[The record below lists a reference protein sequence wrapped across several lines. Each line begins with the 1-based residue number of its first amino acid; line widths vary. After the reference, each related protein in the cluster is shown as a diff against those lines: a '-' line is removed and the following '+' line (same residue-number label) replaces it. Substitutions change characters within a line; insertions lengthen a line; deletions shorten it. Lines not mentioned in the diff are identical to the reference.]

1 LKEQSSTAQGTAFAG
16 AAAGGED
23 ISYMFF
29 NPAAIALHPGT
40 NVHNSASYIA
50 PVAETK
56 NAAGTTV
63 VGTPITGT
71 GRSGDIGVDA
81 LVPAL
86 YSSFQVTDEIFLG
99 LAVNS
104 PFGLAT
110 DNPNGWVGRYHGT
123 DSELMTINFNPTAAY
138 KPFDWLNL
146 GAGLQVVYASATLE
160 NAVDTSTIAG
170 VPFDA
175 ANDSQSKVEGDDWGY
190 GLPV

>member
-1 LKEQSSTAQGTAFAG
+1 MSVPLSSRPLPYIFIGLTALASASLAPSHAFAGGFALKEQSSTAQGTAFAG

-40 NVHNSASYIA
+40 NVHNSVSYIA

-99 LAVNS
+99 LAVNA

-123 DSELMTINFNPTAAY
+123 D
-138 KPFDWLNL
+138 
-146 GAGLQVVYASATLE
+146 
-160 NAVDTSTIAG
+160 
-170 VPFDA
+170 
-175 ANDSQSKVEGDDWGY
+175 
-190 GLPV
+190 